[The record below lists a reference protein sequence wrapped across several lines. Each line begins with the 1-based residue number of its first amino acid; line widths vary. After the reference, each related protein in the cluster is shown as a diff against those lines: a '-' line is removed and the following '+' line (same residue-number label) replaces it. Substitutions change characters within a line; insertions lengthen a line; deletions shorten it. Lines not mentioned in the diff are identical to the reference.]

1 MSTLDLAILHGT
13 VIGEQGQRELDVGIE
28 GGRIAR
34 LAERGQLGSARQAFD
49 ASGMLVLPGAVDV
62 HFHCRTPGY
71 ETRGDFFTETCAAA
85 AGGTTSIF
93 EMPISQPGCATPEI
107 FVNRRRLIEEQAV
120 IDVALYGAP
129 GTLRPEDVAGMAA
142 EGAIGYKIFMHRAPA
157 GREEEFVGICLTE
170 DEELHQ
176 ALRLTGQTG
185 LRLVAH
191 CESDSML
198 EAGLARGKASR
209 ANGLAA
215 HAASRP
221 PVVEAVAVARF
232 LTIAEAVEAPVH
244 VAHVSCKQ
252 ALDVLRRFQSGGVN
266 ATGETCPHYL
276 FFTEEQVREHA
287 GYAKVNPPIRGLSD
301 QEALW
306 EGLRDGSLC
315 LVTTDHAPYIVEEK
329 ERGLESIWK
338 APAGAPGAQTL
349 LPIMLDAAFRG
360 RLSLAEATAL
370 ISSKPARL
378 FGLYPRKGVIAV
390 GSDADLCLYD
400 PRPLTVFSRS
410 RMVSKAAAVDRLYE
424 GRELQGEVAATIS
437 HGKVIYQKGAILAQP
452 GSGRFLRPS

>member
-1 MSTLDLAILHGT
+1 MSLLDLAILNAM
-13 VIGEQGQRELDVGIE
+13 VVGEQGEQALDVGIAGSRVSALAPR
-28 GGRIAR
+28 GG
-34 LAERGQLGSARQAFD
+34 LGPASRSID
-49 ASGMLVLPGAVDV
+49 GSGMLLLPGAVDV

-71 ETRGDFFTETCAAA
+71 ENRGDFFTETCAAA

-93 EMPISQPGCATPEI
+93 EMPISQPGCATVEI
-107 FVNRRRLIEEQAV
+107 FRNRRRLIEEQAV

-129 GTLRPEDVAGMAA
+129 GTLNSADVLGMAA

-157 GREEEFVGICLTE
+157 GREDEFIGICLTDD
-170 DEELHQ
+170 DELFRALELTKE
-176 ALRLTGQTG
+176 AG

-198 EAGLARGKASR
+198 EAGLTRGRNSED
-209 ANGLAA
+209 NSLDA
-215 HAASRP
+215 HVASRP

-232 LTIAEAVEAPVH
+232 LSLAEAVRAPVH
-244 VAHVSCKQ
+244 VAHVSCKH
-252 ALDVLRRFQSGGVN
+252 ALDVLRRFRRDGVD

-276 FFTEEQVREHA
+276 FFTHDEVRHHA
-287 GYAKVNPPIRGLSD
+287 GYAKINPPIRDYAD

-306 EGLRDGSLC
+306 DGLRDGSLS

-329 ERGLESIWK
+329 ERGAESIWK

-349 LPIMLDAAFRG
+349 LPLMLDAALRG
-360 RLSLAEATAL
+360 RLPLAEAAAL

-378 FGLYPRKGVIAV
+378 FGLYPRKGVVAV

-400 PRPLTVFSRS
+400 PRTTTVFSRD
-410 RMVSKAAAVDRLYE
+410 RMVSKAASVDKLYE
-424 GRELQGEVAATIS
+424 GRELRGEVRVTIS
-437 HGKVIYQKGAILAQP
+437 QGRVIYEKGAVLATP
-452 GSGRFLRPS
+452 GSGRFLRP